1 MKFERFRNYGFW
13 LSLFSL
19 IGLLLNDL
27 FGHKAPWAWYHEMYV
42 QTILSILVVLGIA
55 NDPNTGK
62 WYKD

>member
-1 MKFERFRNYGFW
+1 MKFERFKNYGFW
-13 LSLFSL
+13 VSLFSL
-19 IGLLLNDL
+19 IGLLLHD
-27 FGHKAPWAWYHEMYV
+27 FGGINFSSARYELYV

>member
-19 IGLLLNDL
+19 IGLLLND
-27 FGHKAPWAWYHEMYV
+27 FGGINFSSTRYEVYV
-42 QTILSILVVLGIA
+42 QTLLSILVVLGIA